1 MNKNMILKFN
11 NKKTYWRYAF
21 LCGSSKFGRPNKKYS
36 LYLLNINLNFFKND
50 LVFLN
55 FKK

>member
-36 LYLLNINLNFFKND
+36 L
-50 LVFLN
+50 
-55 FKK
+55 